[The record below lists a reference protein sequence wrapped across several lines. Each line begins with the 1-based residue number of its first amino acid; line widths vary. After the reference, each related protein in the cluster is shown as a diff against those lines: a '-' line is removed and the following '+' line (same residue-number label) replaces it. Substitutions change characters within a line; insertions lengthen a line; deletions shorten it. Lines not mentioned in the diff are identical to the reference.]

1 MTAIE
6 LRRKSIEELKT
17 ELTDLKETLFRR
29 KFQGILGQLE
39 DISQLKKL
47 RKDIARIHTV
57 LRARELGIEKH
68 SR

>member
-6 LRRKSIEELKT
+6 MRRKSIEELKT

>member
-6 LRRKSIEELKT
+6 LRRKSTEELKT

-29 KFQGILGQLE
+29 KFQSLLGQLE
-39 DISQLKKL
+39 DISQLKKF

>member
-6 LRRKSIEELKT
+6 LRRKSTEELKT
-17 ELTDLKETLFRR
+17 ELTDLKESLFRR
-29 KFQGILGQLE
+29 KFQGLLGQLE

>member
-6 LRRKSIEELKT
+6 MRRKSIEELKT

-47 RKDIARIHTV
+47 RKDIARVNTI
-57 LRARELGIEKH
+57 LRARELGVEKN

>member
-6 LRRKSIEELKT
+6 LRRKSTEELKT

-29 KFQGILGQLE
+29 KFQGLLGQLE

>member
-6 LRRKSIEELKT
+6 LRRKSTEELKT
-17 ELTDLKETLFRR
+17 ELKDLKETLFRR
-29 KFQGILGQLE
+29 KFQSLLGQLE

>member
-6 LRRKSIEELKT
+6 MRRKSIEELKT

-29 KFQGILGQLE
+29 KFQGLLGQLE

>member
-6 LRRKSIEELKT
+6 LRRKSTEELKT

-57 LRARELGIEKH
+57 LRARELGIEKY